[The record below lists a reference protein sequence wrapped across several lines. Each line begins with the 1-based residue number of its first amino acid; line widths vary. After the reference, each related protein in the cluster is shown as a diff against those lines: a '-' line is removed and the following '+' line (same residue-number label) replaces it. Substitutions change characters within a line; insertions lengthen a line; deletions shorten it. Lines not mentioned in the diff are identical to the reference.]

1 MSTDFRPLDPIRMAD
16 LFDGRLEHARLHE
29 HHCEGTTSDRKC
41 LTDGSNC
48 LWVSIEEGLG
58 LIFTSYGVNKPQRI
72 LRSIANEF
80 DVDIVSEHEP
90 QFWGE
95 LETEEEQHPATIAK
109 KHEQDFYNEVIKY
122 VRGESHN
129 IRPDTNGMIIA
140 EIAKGLIA
148 ESPDLLAEDNRPT
161 LIKSVR
167 KIYFR
172 DHQNLA
178 FVALMNGTYEQ
189 EDWNSETRRF
199 EEMCKSFAS
208 GYGLKDATAILKDLV
223 ARLSGGAEPV

>member
-1 MSTDFRPLDPIRMAD
+1 MSTHFRPLDPIRMAD
-16 LFDGRLEHARLHE
+16 LFDGRLEHHGVHE

-41 LTDGSNC
+41 LTDGPNC
-48 LWVSIEEGLG
+48 LWVCNEEGLG
-58 LIFTSYGVNKPQRI
+58 LIVTSYGVNKPQRI
-72 LRSIANEF
+72 LRSIADAF
-80 DVDIVSEHEP
+80 DVEIASEDEP

-95 LETEEEQHPATIAK
+95 LETEEGHPAAIAK

-122 VRGESHN
+122 VRRESHN

-148 ESPDLLAEDNRPT
+148 QSPDLLAEDNRPT

-172 DHQNLA
+172 DHRNLA
-178 FVALMNGTYEQ
+178 FVALGTYEQ
-189 EDWNSETRRF
+189 EDWNSETRRVRRRVF
-199 EEMCKSFAS
+199 EEMCESFAS
-208 GYGLKDATAILKDLV
+208 RYGLEDATAILKDLI
-223 ARLSGGAEPV
+223 AR

>member
-1 MSTDFRPLDPIRMAD
+1 MSTYFRALGPIRMTD
-16 LFDGRLEHARLHE
+16 LFDGRLEHFGVHS
-29 HHCEGTTSDRKC
+29 TSNQEC
-41 LTDGSNC
+41 LTDGENA
-48 LWVSIEEGLG
+48 LWVDWTDEGIAEKFISFEG
-58 LIFTSYGVNKPQRI
+58 NRPQRI
-72 LRSIANEF
+72 LRSIFDAF
-80 DVDIVSEHEP
+80 DVEIASEHEP
-90 QFWGE
+90 QYWPE
-95 LETEEEQHPATIAK
+95 VETEPEWYAYFGVAEK
-109 KHEQDFYNEVIKY
+109 KKREQDFYNEVIKY

-129 IRPDTNGMIIA
+129 IRPDTNGMVIA

-148 ESPDLLAEDNRPT
+148 QSPDLLAEDNRPT

-172 DHQNLA
+172 DHTNLA
-178 FVALMNGTYEQ
+178 FVALVKHATYEQ

-223 ARLSGGAEPV
+223 ARLSGGAEPD

>member
-1 MSTDFRPLDPIRMAD
+1 M
-16 LFDGRLEHARLHE
+16 
-29 HHCEGTTSDRKC
+29 
-41 LTDGSNC
+41 
-48 LWVSIEEGLG
+48 V
-58 LIFTSYGVNKPQRI
+58 
-72 LRSIANEF
+72 
-80 DVDIVSEHEP
+80 
-90 QFWGE
+90 
-95 LETEEEQHPATIAK
+95 
-109 KHEQDFYNEVIKY
+109 
-122 VRGESHN
+122 
-129 IRPDTNGMIIA
+129 IA

-148 ESPDLLAEDNRPT
+148 QSPDLLAEDNRPT

-172 DHQNLA
+172 DHTNLA
-178 FVALMNGTYEQ
+178 FVALVNDATYEQ